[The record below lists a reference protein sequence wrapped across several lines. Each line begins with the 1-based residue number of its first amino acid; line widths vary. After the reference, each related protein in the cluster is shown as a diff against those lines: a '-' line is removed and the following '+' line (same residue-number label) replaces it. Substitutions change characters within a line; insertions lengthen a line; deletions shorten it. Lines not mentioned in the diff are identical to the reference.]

1 MSMMKEF
8 KEFAFKGNLIDM
20 AVGVVVGGV
29 FGKLSGSFVEDLVN
43 PFIGLLMGKVDFTN
57 TFVLLKEGEKVK
69 APYLTVQAAKDA
81 GATVMTY
88 GNFINHVVNFFITA
102 FVIFLVVKAVNKFRA
117 AAPPAG
123 PTETEKLLAEIR
135 DALKK

>member
-1 MSMMKEF
+1 MMKEF